1 MTQSSL
7 IFVNKVK
14 DEYHQVDYC
23 NDQINNRIYS
33 CSCTSTINEKV
44 FINSKGRISIML
56 NQLVFSIFAKYANC
70 RRTLKSPCMF
80 LVKVTYKIKQY
91 SLHYSI
97 GFELFCQSKLQ
108 GNQQEFPVSIITQS
122 SFSIYSFVSF
132 TQSCLLKQIAVVRD
146 CYPLL

>member
-44 FINSKGRISIML
+44 FINSKERIFIML
-56 NQLVFSIFAKYANC
+56 NQLVFSISVLYFLQNMPTVEELSSLPVC
-70 RRTLKSPCMF
+70 FSLK
-80 LVKVTYKIKQY
+80 
-91 SLHYSI
+91 LHTKLSNI
-97 GFELFCQSKLQ
+97 LF
-108 GNQQEFPVSIITQS
+108 IIQLGLN
-122 SFSIYSFVSF
+122 YFVSQSYREISRNSRCLLSHKAHF
-132 TQSCLLKQIAVVRD
+132 LSILSCLSPRAV
-146 CYPLL
+146 C

>member
-44 FINSKGRISIML
+44 FINSKGRIFIML
-56 NQLVFSIFAKYANC
+56 NQLVFSISVLY
-70 RRTLKSPCMF
+70 F
-80 LVKVTYKIKQY
+80 LQNMPTVK
-91 SLHYSI
+91 
-97 GFELFCQSKLQ
+97 EL
-108 GNQQEFPVSIITQS
+108 
-122 SFSIYSFVSF
+122 
-132 TQSCLLKQIAVVRD
+132 
-146 CYPLL
+146 